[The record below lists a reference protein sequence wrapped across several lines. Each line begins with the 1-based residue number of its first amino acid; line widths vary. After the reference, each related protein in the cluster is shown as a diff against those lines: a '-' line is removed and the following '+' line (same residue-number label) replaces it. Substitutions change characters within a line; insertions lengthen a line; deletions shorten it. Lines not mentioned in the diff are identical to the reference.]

1 MSGASARVSG
11 HFGEWLQGRVG
22 PSGPVALITLPCPAL
37 GARVQRRDGALEVSG
52 GARVLDTVRLAA
64 FLERLG
70 ARQEGT
76 WEIALDAPPGAGT
89 GMSSASLTA
98 VAQVTGVSDGNAV
111 LRACLAV
118 EGATDPVMLKRPD
131 THLWASREGRSLLR
145 LEAPPA
151 AEIVGGYW
159 GPPLRTDA
167 GDGAFPDIADLLAPW
182 VEAVAAGDLAGVAD
196 IASTSAR
203 RTTAMR
209 GPEGDPTERLARE
222 VGAIGHVRAHTGSVR
237 GLVFAPGTV
246 PEEVGKV
253 LSRAGYDGVMRF
265 STGGSA

>member
-1 MSGASARVSG
+1 MAAGSCRSFGAGCAD
-11 HFGEWLQGRVG
+11 H
-22 PSGPVALITLPCPAL
+22 PALPCAGCA
-37 GARVQRRDGALEVSG
+37 GAAARRSSG
-52 GARVLDTVRLAA
+52 GFRRGKGAGHCPVGRLPGATGCAARRH
-64 FLERLG
+64 LG
-70 ARQEGT
+70 DRART
-76 WEIALDAPPGAGT
+76 APPGAGT

-98 VAQVTGVSDGNAV
+98 VAQVTGVSDGDAV

-151 AEIVGGYW
+151 TEIVGGYW

-182 VEAVAAGDLAGVAD
+182 AEAVAAGDLAGVAD

-203 RTTAMR
+203 RTTANARPRRRSDRAVGARGRGDRSCAGAYRLCPGAGLCTRDGSGGGGR
-209 GPEGDPTERLARE
+209 GPFP
-222 VGAIGHVRAHTGSVR
+222 R
-237 GLVFAPGTV
+237 GL
-246 PEEVGKV
+246 
-253 LSRAGYDGVMRF
+253 
-265 STGGSA
+265 